1 MVIEGGCGLVLLGIG
16 AGLRADPAV
25 KSWGGTRP
33 DVEVLINETGGAVL
47 GITEPVAVK
56 MCGATV
62 PGAQTAL
69 LGVYDPND
77 TTCGGIETGAEL
89 DPFKICNTLVLILE
103 VSDCVSG
110 MKAYVLVNRRHKWT
124 CSHQV

>member
-1 MVIEGGCGLVLLGIG
+1 MLLVIGVGLIT
-16 AGLRADPAV
+16 DPAV
-25 KSWGGTRP
+25 KPWGGTRP
-33 DVEVLINETGGAVL
+33 DVDVLINETGGAVL

-77 TTCGGIETGAEL
+77 TTYGGIETGAEL
-89 DPFKICNTLVLILE
+89 DTFKLCNTLVLIPE
-103 VSDCVSG
+103 VSDCVAG
-110 MKAYVLVNRRHKWT
+110 MKADVLVIGGINGRAVIKFR
-124 CSHQV
+124 